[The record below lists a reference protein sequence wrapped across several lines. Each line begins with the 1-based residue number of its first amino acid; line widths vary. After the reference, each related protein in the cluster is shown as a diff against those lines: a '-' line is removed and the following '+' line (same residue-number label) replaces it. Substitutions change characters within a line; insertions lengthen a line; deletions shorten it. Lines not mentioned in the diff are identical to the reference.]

1 VLSAAAKART
11 SGLEL
16 KWDSHPKHQLQA
28 ILGTRQLSIIDSTLI
43 DQSPENSAVGRIDYN
58 GKFLKNALVI
68 NTFYELGSGLEQKRR
83 FQYLRVNDGQGVYA
97 WIDYN
102 NDGIKDL
109 NEFEIAQFVD
119 QAQYIRIFVPS
130 TDYATVYA
138 NEWNQSILW
147 RPEQIWRNRNGVLGV
162 LSKFSNQTK
171 IRVQRKLSEANIA
184 QWVNPLAT
192 QIADNSLLFAN
203 AQLSNS
209 IYFNRSGQRF
219 SAAYNWSNNQSK
231 TLLANG
237 QDARKSLL
245 HQLNLRLN
253 IGEAFAFEGTL
264 SKGQNAA
271 FADYTSGRN
280 YELKI
285 AEFKPQLIYQKESQL
300 RLSLTGGLTQK
311 QNNPIYG
318 QEKSLAQ
325 SADFSWKVNKSE
337 QSSITGNIKYI
348 HFNFIGNQQSAVA
361 YEMLEGLRAGANLT
375 WGLNFQK
382 TLGKNLQLSLHYSG
396 RAAQGQRSIHTGGM
410 ELRAFF

>member
-1 VLSAAAKART
+1 
-11 SGLEL
+11 
-16 KWDSHPKHQLQA
+16 
-28 ILGTRQLSIIDSTLI
+28 
-43 DQSPENSAVGRIDYN
+43 
-58 GKFLKNALVI
+58 
-68 NTFYELGSGLEQKRR
+68 
-83 FQYLRVNDGQGVYA
+83 
-97 WIDYN
+97 
-102 NDGIKDL
+102 
-109 NEFEIAQFVD
+109 
-119 QAQYIRIFVPS
+119 
-130 TDYATVYA
+130 
-138 NEWNQSILW
+138 
-147 RPEQIWRNRNGVLGV
+147 
-162 LSKFSNQTK
+162 
-171 IRVQRKLSEANIA
+171 VQRKLSEANMA
-184 QWVNPLAT
+184 QWINPLAT

-203 AQLSNS
+203 AQLSNT
-209 IYFNRSGQRF
+209 IYFNRNGQRF

-253 IGEAFAFEGTL
+253 LGEAFAFEGTL

-280 YELKI
+280 YELNI

-325 SADFSWKVNKSE
+325 SVDFSWKVNKTE

-348 HFNFIGNQQSAVA
+348 YFDFTGNQQSAVA

-396 RAAQGQRSIHTGGM
+396 RSAQGQRSIHTGGM